1 MMKFITDSVSRG
13 ARLGILSELEKFPD
27 AIFETPLLTLYS
39 MRGSVPHLTKDVFKM
54 LTKEQQMLSVTLPS
68 TITMLDAV
76 QQSQSFTEFVS
87 MQEYPTIL
95 TIQDP
100 TQKTPHGYQ
109 KYVTTAVWSKH
120 GQHQITP
127 ETYMNLVEAFKPD
140 IYVALCDGDS
150 NEETPEKKVTKVVE
164 RSKRQF
170 DQCFQIHQSSDI
182 LKNTCLL
189 GAVEGGY
196 DLSAREQSARFLM
209 EKNLEGYVIDGL
221 HVNGPEVQNLQFG
234 KIKDVVHHTLDML
247 PVDKLKVSMGCWNP
261 NVILELIDSGVD
273 IFDSSYPYV
282 MTETAKAITFMCDSH
297 EHDSNYHPELVI
309 SISDKRYADDFSPIC
324 DKCQC
329 LTCKNHTRAYLN
341 HLYNTKELLFSVLLM
356 MHNTHT
362 YLEFFK
368 TIREHIRKGT
378 FSQFKKQF
386 IDKFS

>member
-1 MMKFITDSVSRG
+1 MKFITDSVSRC
-13 ARLGILSELEKFPD
+13 ARLGTLSELEKFPE
-27 AIFETPLLTLYS
+27 AIFETPLLLVYT
-39 MRGSVPHLTKDVFKM
+39 R
-54 LTKEQQMLSVTLPS
+54 
-68 TITMLDAV
+68 
-76 QQSQSFTEFVS
+76 
-87 MQEYPTIL
+87 EYPTML

-100 TQKTPHGYQ
+100 SKKTPRGYQ
-109 KYVTTAVWSKH
+109 KHITTAIWTKH
-120 GQHQITP
+120 GHHAITP
-127 ETYMNLVEAFKPD
+127 DIYMNLVEAFKPD

-150 NEETPEKKVTKVVE
+150 NEETSEKKITKIVE

-170 DQCFQIHQSSDI
+170 EKCFERHKSSDI
-182 LKNTCLL
+182 LKNTCML

-196 DLSAREQSARFLM
+196 DLTAREQSARFLR

-221 HVNGPEVQNLQFG
+221 HVNGPEVQNISFG
-234 KIKDVVHHTLDML
+234 KIKEVVHHTLDLL
-247 PVDKLKVSMGCWNP
+247 PPEKLKVSMGCWSP
-261 NVILELIDSGVD
+261 NVLLELIDSGVD

-282 MTETAKAITFMCDSH
+282 MTETAKAITFTCDSH
-297 EHDSNYHPELVI
+297 NHGNNYNPGLVI
-309 SISDKRYADDFSPIC
+309 SISDKSYVEDFSPIC
-324 DKCQC
+324 DRCQC

-378 FSQFKKQF
+378 FQQFKKQF